1 MMQCIDL
8 EGDRVVEIP
17 STALQELTLGRKT
30 SDPLVFFAQD
40 GLAILVVDNTL
51 VRIGTATFPAAPQ
64 HRDKSPLRLVC
75 DRLKRRF
82 VAEDVQL
89 SHPIL
94 QRLS

>member
-1 MMQCIDL
+1 MMQCLDL
-8 EGDRVVEIP
+8 EGGRVVEIP
-17 STALQELTLGRKT
+17 STALQELTFGRKT

-64 HRDKSPLRLVC
+64 HRDNPLRLVC

-94 QRLS
+94 QQLS